1 MTDINNLTS
10 KKADT
15 VPSTA
20 HGKKIKRRAYVQP
33 KILSSDRLEA
43 AAATCAP
50 PAGGFGKHIP
60 TPCGALGS

>member
-10 KKADT
+10 KKIDI
-15 VPSTA
+15 VPSTG

-43 AAATCAP
+43 AAATCDPAAP
-50 PAGGFGKHIP
+50 PYGKSVP
-60 TPCGALGS
+60 FPCGTLGS